1 MYSSLHTNDGFLKE
15 YGVSDLFTKY
25 ITLKCQEKFEDTK
38 GIIIIL
44 KSKDRQYNDQKK
56 EKNERQTK
64 INKHYKKKSH

>member
-1 MYSSLHTNDGFLKE
+1 MLFVQQKCLFKITIKE
-15 YGVSDLFTKY
+15 
-25 ITLKCQEKFEDTK
+25 EFEDTK